1 LNPLAAIL
9 LLVGLVAVG
18 TAGCK
23 PLADARASAAPSDDE
38 PSAAVSGGRHPDL
51 SGRTRFGNASFYA
64 RRFTGREM
72 ADGGR
77 MDPDG
82 DNAASDTLPLG
93 TTARVTNIETGASA
107 LITIR
112 DRGPH
117 VKGRIVE
124 LSPSTARKI
133 GITKRRGIGKVSV
146 APISIPLPDGSTK
159 LAH

>member
-1 LNPLAAIL
+1 
-9 LLVGLVAVG
+9 
-18 TAGCK
+18 
-23 PLADARASAAPSDDE
+23 
-38 PSAAVSGGRHPDL
+38 
-51 SGRTRFGNASFYA
+51 
-64 RRFTGREM
+64 M